1 MLRVLVFLVVVPAPC
16 LASEELTVVTPIVRA
31 RGSFGEEILES
42 IGIERHVATRER
54 TATAVVSSELGES
67 NRY

>member
-1 MLRVLVFLVVVPAPC
+1 MVVP
-16 LASEELTVVTPIVRA
+16 VVRA